1 MNKNK
6 LWTIGAVI
14 VMVAVIAG
22 GWVIGIQPQ
31 LAAVASANQNR
42 ANVEV
47 QNATNEALL
56 ARLKRDYEGIDGL
69 KNQLGI
75 LRTAVPA
82 DAEMSTFVTELNGLA
97 NTHGITVKSITVT
110 DAKPYTP
117 ATMPS
122 NGTPQAGVTTNPK
135 ITSANFVVIPVQFS
149 ITGTYAK
156 VLDFVHDVQT
166 GPRLFLV
173 STLSST
179 GSTHSTGG
187 AAAKTASATASGTVD
202 STVGGFVYVLLDTGK
217 K

>member
-1 MNKNK
+1 MNKNR

-31 LAAVASANQNR
+31 LAAVASANQTR

-47 QNATNEALL
+47 QNTTNEALL
-56 ARLKRDYEGIDGL
+56 TRLKRDYEGIDGL
-69 KNQLGI
+69 KNQLVI

-82 DAEMSTFVTELNGLA
+82 GAEMPSFVTELNGLA
-97 NTHGITVKSITVT
+97 STHGITVKSITVT

-122 NGTPQAGVTTNPK
+122 NGTPQTGVTTNPK

-149 ITGTYAK
+149 ITGTYAR

-173 STLSST
+173 STLSSA

-202 STVGGFVYVLLDTGK
+202 STVGGFVYVLLDNGK

>member
-1 MNKNK
+1 MNKNR

-42 ANVEV
+42 ASVEV

-56 ARLKRDYEGIDGL
+56 ARLKKDYEGIDGL

-75 LRTAVPA
+75 LRTAIPA
-82 DAEMSTFVTELNGLA
+82 GAEMPSFVTELNGLA
-97 NTHGITVKSITVT
+97 STHGITVKSITVT

-122 NGTPQAGVTTNPK
+122 NGTLQTGVMTNPK

-187 AAAKTASATASGTVD
+187 TAAKTASATASGTVD
-202 STVGGFVYVLLDTGK
+202 ATVGGFVYVLVDSGK